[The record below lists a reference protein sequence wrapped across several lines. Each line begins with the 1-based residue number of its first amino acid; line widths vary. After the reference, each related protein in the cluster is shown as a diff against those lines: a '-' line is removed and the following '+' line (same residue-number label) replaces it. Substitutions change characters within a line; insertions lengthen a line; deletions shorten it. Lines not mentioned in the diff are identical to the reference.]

1 MQNTPSRGALSAAIL
16 LSLSGALA
24 PSRAADPAPAV
35 PASALVVD
43 GPALLQAWT
52 PPPYPDAAKQAKK
65 EGRVMVDLVIDE
77 NGAVIQAEAAPS
89 SDPLFVDAA
98 LAAVRLWKFKPALD
112 EGKPVASGMT
122 TPVYFRLSQLKLK
135 PPYGLPPQTEWP
147 TPAKRHPARVA
158 RAVDPDYPEELDPR
172 KLPGAVDLE
181 LAIDAE
187 GRVAG
192 RRVLWASHGAFVAE
206 ALRVAERWTF
216 EPARQGLLKKPSTMR
231 APVTFVSVG
240 ARRPE
245 ICAANGL
252 RLVDASE
259 VDVWPE
265 PVVMQDPVFPRERF
279 VAGEEGSAEATF
291 VISPRGQITE
301 FVLGEC
307 SAPEFGAALTA
318 AIDAWLFRPGMKE
331 GNNVPVH
338 VALRYEFRRPEG
350 GTLGRLITALQEKKI
365 ASARGLDAA
374 LEVVWR
380 GFPAYPETLRA
391 TRPEGDAEIE
401 FVIDQDGRARVPR
414 VVSATMPEFGWAAA
428 TAVSQWVF
436 APPRRGGE
444 PTDVLVRISLHFT
457 PPTS

>member
-1 MQNTPSRGALSAAIL
+1 
-16 LSLSGALA
+16 
-24 PSRAADPAPAV
+24 
-35 PASALVVD
+35 
-43 GPALLQAWT
+43 
-52 PPPYPDAAKQAKK
+52 
-65 EGRVMVDLVIDE
+65 MVDLVIDE
-77 NGAVIQAEAAPS
+77 HGAVTQAEAAPS
-89 SDPLFVDAA
+89 SDPLFVEAA
-98 LAAVRLWKFKPALD
+98 LAAVRTWKFKPALD
-112 EGKPVASGMT
+112 EGKPVASGVTM
-122 TPVYFRLSQLKLK
+122 PVYFRLSQLKLK
-135 PPYGLPPQTEWP
+135 PPYGLPSDKEWP
-147 TPAKRHPARVA
+147 VPAKRTPARVA
-158 RAVDPDYPEELDPR
+158 RAADPDYPEELDPR
-172 KLPGAVDLE
+172 KLPGEVDLE
-181 LAIDAE
+181 LAIGAD

-231 APVTFVSVG
+231 APVSFVSVG

-252 RLVDASE
+252 RLVDTSE

-265 PVVMQDPVFPRERF
+265 PIVMQEPVYPRERF

-291 VISPRGQITE
+291 VIGPRGQITE
-301 FVLGEC
+301 FALGEC

-331 GNNVPVH
+331 GNNVPVRM
-338 VALRYEFRRPEG
+338 ALRQEFRRPEG
-350 GTLGRLITALQEKKI
+350 GTLARLAEALREKKV
-365 ASARGLDAA
+365 ASARGLDAP

-457 PPTS
+457 PPTP

>member
-1 MQNTPSRGALSAAIL
+1 MQNTPSRGALATAIF

-24 PSRAADPAPAV
+24 PSHAADPTPA
-35 PASALVVD
+35 AAAALVVD
-43 GPALLQAWT
+43 GPALLREWT
-52 PPPYPDAAKQAKK
+52 PPPYPEAARQAKK

-77 NGAVIQAEAAPS
+77 HGAVTQAEAADTN
-89 SDPLFVDAA
+89 DPLFVAAA
-98 LAAVRLWKFKPALD
+98 LAAVRTWKFKPALD
-112 EGKPVASGMT
+112 EGKPVASGVT
-122 TPVYFRLSQLKLK
+122 IPVHFRLSQLKLK

-147 TPAKRHPARVA
+147 VPAKRHPARVA

-192 RRVLWASHGAFVAE
+192 RQVLWASHGAFVAE

-259 VDVWPE
+259 ADVWPE
-265 PVVMQDPVFPRERF
+265 PIVMQEPVFPRERF

-291 VISPRGQITE
+291 VIGPRGQITE

-331 GNNVPVH
+331 GNNVPVR
-338 VALRYEFRRPEG
+338 VALRQEFRRPEG
-350 GTLGRLITALQEKKI
+350 GTLARLAEALREKKI
-365 ASARGLDAA
+365 ASARGLDKP

-380 GFPAYPETLRA
+380 GFPAYPEALRA
-391 TRPEGDAEIE
+391 SRPEGDAEVE

-414 VVSATMPEFGWAAA
+414 VVSATLPEFGWAAA

-457 PPTS
+457 PPTG

>member
-1 MQNTPSRGALSAAIL
+1 
-16 LSLSGALA
+16 
-24 PSRAADPAPAV
+24 
-35 PASALVVD
+35 
-43 GPALLQAWT
+43 
-52 PPPYPDAAKQAKK
+52 
-65 EGRVMVDLVIDE
+65 MVDLVIDE
-77 NGAVIQAEAAPS
+77 HGAAIQAEAAPS
-89 SDPLFVDAA
+89 SDPLFVEAA
-98 LAAVRLWKFKPALD
+98 LAAVRTWKFKPALD
-112 EGKPVASGMT
+112 EGKPVASGVTM
-122 TPVYFRLSQLKLK
+122 PVYFRLSQLKLK
-135 PPYGLPPQTEWP
+135 PPYGLPSDKEWP
-147 TPAKRHPARVA
+147 VPAKRTPARVA
-158 RAVDPDYPEELDPR
+158 RAADPDYPEELDPR
-172 KLPGAVDLE
+172 KLPGEVDLE
-181 LAIDAE
+181 LAIGAD

-231 APVTFVSVG
+231 APVSFVSVG

-252 RLVDASE
+252 RLVDTSE

-265 PVVMQDPVFPRERF
+265 PIVMQEPVYPRERF

-291 VISPRGQITE
+291 VIGPRGQITE
-301 FVLGEC
+301 FALGEC

-331 GNNVPVH
+331 GNNVPVR
-338 VALRYEFRRPEG
+338 VALRQEFRRPEG
-350 GTLGRLITALQEKKI
+350 GTLARLAEALREKKV
-365 ASARGLDAA
+365 ASARGLDAP

-444 PTDVLVRISLHFT
+444 PTDVLVRIAFHFT
-457 PPTS
+457 PPAT